1 MLRIREATQDRTV
14 TLFVEGRLAG
24 PWVEELGAVI
34 EAWLARGSSVRLDAS
49 EVTFAD
55 SDGVKLL
62 RGLRARD
69 VALVRASRFLLE
81 LLSGDG
87 R

>member
-1 MLRIREATQDRTV
+1 
-14 TLFVEGRLAG
+14 
-24 PWVEELGAVI
+24 
-34 EAWLARGSSVRLDAS
+34 
-49 EVTFAD
+49 
-55 SDGVKLL
+55 VKLL